1 MQDIF
6 DTLGDNMTL
15 FAGVVGW
22 LLPLLMAAI
31 NRKSWSSEQKGIA
44 AFIVS
49 LVAAVGATFIAG
61 QWSTDDLVRTTLVIL
76 AVSQI
81 AYQTYWR
88 PTHLTDRIENA
99 T

>member
-6 DTLGDNMTL
+6 DTLGDNLTL
-15 FAGVVGW
+15 FAAVIGW
-22 LLPLLMAAI
+22 FMPVLMAAI
-31 NRKSWSSEQKGIA
+31 NRRTWNSEQKGIA
-44 AFIVS
+44 AFIIS
-49 LVAAVGATFIAG
+49 IVAAVGATYVAG
-61 QWSTDDLVRTTLVIL
+61 QFDRSDMVRTTLVIL

-88 PTHLTDRIENA
+88 PTHLAERVEEA